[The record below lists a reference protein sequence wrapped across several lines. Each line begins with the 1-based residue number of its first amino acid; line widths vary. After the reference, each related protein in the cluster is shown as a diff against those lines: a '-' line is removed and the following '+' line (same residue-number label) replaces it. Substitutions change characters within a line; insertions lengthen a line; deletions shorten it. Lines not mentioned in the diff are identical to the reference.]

1 MTIRPVPSS
10 RTMAFP
16 AASAASRGETA
27 ALRPASID
35 VMHAH
40 PARVALAGLLCW
52 LAAVCVGAQGV
63 SSEAVVVTEFVNISG
78 APADEWFGRGIAEV
92 VAAEIGERWSV
103 RARVGGSPSARPVA
117 GAAATSDAVL
127 VEAGR
132 AAGGRW
138 VVGGGFQRVGDRLRI
153 TARLVE
159 VRTATVVS
167 TTVVD
172 GAAGELFALQDK
184 VAADLLAAAGS
195 EASSSP
201 VARLAGDRRPEPFE
215 FGEGSFLP
223 GPPAGRGSSESRRP
237 EPPGGLPASAR
248 GGARRGA
255 AANPPSAS
263 AAPAPAAAAPTF
275 TAPGAG
281 GAGFEAPRFAPG
293 MIDGPPPPLPPDV
306 IRRDDQGNA
315 TIRAVELPE
324 GIRLDGQ
331 LDENVYFTVPA
342 ITGFIQQAP
351 DEGAP
356 ATEETEAWILFDADN
371 IYVAARV
378 WDSAP
383 PSQWVAN
390 EMRRD
395 TRQLRQNDTFAVIL
409 DTFYDRRNGVAF
421 YTNALGALADFQLTN
436 EGNPNSDWNPI
447 WDVRTGRF
455 EGGWTVEMEIPF
467 KSLRYRPGPSQ
478 IWGVQLRRNVRRKNE
493 WAYIT
498 ALPISA
504 GSGPGGIFRISDA
517 ATLVGLDAPSGSANL
532 EIKPY
537 GIGGIST
544 NLASSEP
551 TVNAGDGSG
560 GLDVKYG
567 ITQNLTADLTW
578 NTDFAQVEVDEQQ
591 VNLTRFSLFFPE
603 KREFFLE
610 GRGIFGFA
618 RGGVAGGFGGALRR
632 GGQGGGFFG
641 GGNAPTLFYSRQI
654 GLQNGSVVPIVGG
667 GRVTGKIGAFD
678 VGLLNIQ
685 ADEDELARADMTNFT
700 VVRLKRDILRR
711 SSVGGIFTN
720 RSVSL
725 LGDGSSQAYGADA
738 TFSFYENVS
747 LLAYAAR
754 TQTPGN
760 DGQDLSYQGRF
771 NYAGD
776 LYGAQVEHLV
786 VEDNFI
792 PEVGFLRRDNFRR
805 TYGTARYSPRPR
817 SLAGIRQFRLEAS
830 YDYIET
836 ADLGI
841 VETRQSQVGFSTELE
856 NSDRFGVSV
865 ADNYEFLHREFT
877 PGPDEVAFPVG
888 GYQFFDVEGT
898 YSPGAQRRLN
908 GTFTVRAGDYF
919 NGTIR
924 SVEFRQGRME
934 VTQRLSLEPSVSV
947 NWIDSPQGAFRTDLL
962 VSRVNLS
969 FTPRMFFSGLI
980 QYNSSTNTVSNNL
993 RLRWE
998 YSPGSELFVVYTEDR
1013 LTDPLRPDRFS
1024 ELRNRGFVVKVNRL
1038 FRF

>member
-1 MTIRPVPSS
+1 M
-10 RTMAFP
+10 
-16 AASAASRGETA
+16 
-27 ALRPASID
+27 
-35 VMHAH
+35 MHAH
-40 PARVALAGLLCW
+40 PGRVAVAGFLGW
-52 LAAVCVGAQGV
+52 LVAASVAAQGV
-63 SSEAVVVTEFVNISG
+63 SPEAVVVTEFVNISG
-78 APADEWFGRGIAEV
+78 APADDWFGQGIAEV
-92 VAAEIGERWSV
+92 VAAEMDERWSV
-103 RARVGGSPSARPVA
+103 HSLVREPMRAPGAR
-117 GAAATSDAVL
+117 GAPAVSDATL
-127 VEAGR
+127 VETGR
-132 AAGGRW
+132 AAGARW
-138 VVGGGFQRVGDRLRI
+138 VVGGGYQRVGDRLRI
-153 TARLVE
+153 TGRVVE
-159 VRTATVVS
+159 VGTGTVAAA
-167 TTVVD
+167 TVVD
-172 GAAGELFALQDK
+172 GAAADLFALQDR
-184 VAADLLAAAGS
+184 VAADLVAAAGAG
-195 EASSSP
+195 ASGGGVTP
-201 VARLAGDRRPEPFE
+201 LTAGRRPGPSV

-223 GPPAGRGSSESRRP
+223 APPAGRGAPQRPRAESPAGLPPAGAAGRP
-237 EPPGGLPASAR
+237 TPPRPGGRLAGITAPPAATTASSPAASA
-248 GGARRGA
+248 
-255 AANPPSAS
+255 PPR
-263 AAPAPAAAAPTF
+263 AAAAP
-275 TAPGAG
+275 PPAG

-293 MIDGPPPPLPPDV
+293 VIDGPPPPLAPDV
-306 IRRDDQGNA
+306 IRRNEQGDA
-315 TIRAVELPE
+315 TIRAVELAD

-421 YTNALGALADFQLTN
+421 YTNALGALADFQITN

-467 KSLRYRPGPSQ
+467 KSLRYRPGPAQ
-478 IWGVQLRRNVRRKNE
+478 VWGVQLRRNVRRKNE

-504 GSGPGGIFRISDA
+504 GSGPGGIFRVSDA

-544 NLASSEP
+544 NLAASEP
-551 TVNAGDGSG
+551 IVNAGNGDG

-654 GLQNGSVVPIVGG
+654 GLQNGTIVPIVGG

-685 ADEDELARADMTNFT
+685 ADEDAAAAAKMTNFT

-711 SSVGGIFTN
+711 SSIGGIFTN

-725 LGDGSSQAYGADA
+725 LGDGASQAYGADA

-760 DGQDLSYQGRF
+760 DGEDLSYQGRV

-776 LYGAQVEHLV
+776 LYGFQAEHLV

-805 TYGTARYSPRPR
+805 SYGTARYSPRPR
-817 SLAGIRQFRLEAS
+817 SLAGIRQFRLEGS

-841 VETRQSQVGFSTELE
+841 VETRQSQLAFETELE
-856 NSDRFGVSV
+856 NSDRFGFSV
-865 ADNYEFLHREFT
+865 ADNFEFLHREFT
-877 PGPDEVAFPVG
+877 PGPDDVAFPVG

-908 GTFTVRAGDYF
+908 GRFTVRVGDYF

-934 VTQRLSLEPSVSV
+934 VTERLSLEPSVSV

-998 YSPGSELFVVYTEDR
+998 YQPGSELFVVYTEDR
-1013 LTDPLRPDRFS
+1013 ETDPLRPDRFS

>member
-1 MTIRPVPSS
+1 
-10 RTMAFP
+10 
-16 AASAASRGETA
+16 
-27 ALRPASID
+27 
-35 VMHAH
+35 MHAH
-40 PARVALAGLLCW
+40 PARVALAGLLCC

-63 SSEAVVVTEFVNISG
+63 SPEAVVVTEFVNISG

-92 VAAEIGERWSV
+92 VAAEIGEQWAVRSMV
-103 RARVGGSPSARPVA
+103 GGAPRARGVPGG
-117 GAAATSDAVL
+117 AATSDAIL
-127 VEAGR
+127 VETGR

-172 GAAGELFALQDK
+172 GAAGDLFSLQDR

-195 EASSSP
+195 EASGSP

-223 GPPAGRGSSESRRP
+223 GPPTGRGPTGPRRAG
-237 EPPGGLPASAR
+237 PPGGLPASAR
-248 GGARRGA
+248 RAG

-263 AAPAPAAAAPTF
+263 AAPTPAAAASTSAIPRAAAAPPS
-275 TAPGAG
+275 TAPRAPIAPTPAG

-293 MIDGPPPPLPPDV
+293 IIDGPPPPLAPDV

-342 ITGFIQQAP
+342 ITGFIQQSP

-421 YTNALGALADFQLTN
+421 YTNPLGAIADFQITN

-455 EGGWTVEMEIPF
+455 DGGWTVEMEIPF
-467 KSLRYRPGPSQ
+467 KSLRYRPGPAQ
-478 IWGVQLRRNVRRKNE
+478 VWGVQLRRNVRRKNE

-504 GSGPGGIFRISDA
+504 GSGPGGIFRVSDA
-517 ATLVGLDAPSGSANL
+517 GTLVGLDAPSGSANL

-544 NLASSEP
+544 NLAASEP

-567 ITQNLTADLTW
+567 ITQNLTADFTW

-610 GRGIFGFA
+610 GRGIFDFA
-618 RGGVAGGFGGALRR
+618 RGGLAGGFGGALRR

-654 GLQNGSVVPIVGG
+654 GLQNRSVVPIVGG

-685 ADEDELARADMTNFT
+685 ADDDELARAEMTNFT

-760 DGQDLSYQGRF
+760 DGKDLSYQGRF

-776 LYGAQVEHLV
+776 LYGFQGEHLV

-817 SLAGIRQFRLEAS
+817 SLAGIRQFRLEGS

-841 VETRQSQVGFSTELE
+841 VETRQSQLAFSTELE

-924 SVEFRQGRME
+924 SVGFSRGRME
-934 VTQRLSLEPSVSV
+934 VTERLSLEPSVSV

-962 VSRVNLS
+962 VSRVNFS

-998 YSPGSELFVVYTEDR
+998 YQPGSELFVVYTEDR

>member
-1 MTIRPVPSS
+1 
-10 RTMAFP
+10 MAGFL
-16 AASAASRGETA
+16 S
-27 ALRPASID
+27 
-35 VMHAH
+35 
-40 PARVALAGLLCW
+40 W
-52 LAAVCVGAQGV
+52 LAAASVAAQGV
-63 SSEAVVVTEFVNISG
+63 SPEAVVVTEFVNISG
-78 APADEWFGRGIAEV
+78 APADGWFGRGIAEV

-103 RARVGGSPSARPVA
+103 RSLVGGSPRARPAA
-117 GAAATSDAVL
+117 GATATSDAAL
-127 VEAGR
+127 VDVGR
-132 AAGGRW
+132 AAGARW
-138 VVGGGFQRVGDRLRI
+138 VVGGGYQRVGDRLRI

-159 VRTATVVS
+159 VRTGTVASATM
-167 TTVVD
+167 VD
-172 GAAGELFALQDK
+172 GAAADLFALQDR
-184 VAADLLAAAGS
+184 VAADLLAASGS
-195 EASSSP
+195 GASGGPGARP
-201 VARLAGDRRPEPFE
+201 VAGRRTEPFD

-223 GPPAGRGSSESRRP
+223 APPAGRGPSEPPRAGRAAGLPPPVRRGTPESPRAGRTAGLPPPVRRGPPESPRAGRAGGSSP
-237 EPPGGLPASAR
+237 PAPGGLPSP
-248 GGARRGA
+248 GGRPAGVA
-255 AANPPSAS
+255 APPTATLPP
-263 AAPAPAAAAPTF
+263 AAPAGPSA
-275 TAPGAG
+275 AG

-293 MIDGPPPPLPPDV
+293 VIDGPPPPLPPDV

-315 TIRAVELPE
+315 TIRAVELPA

-342 ITGFIQQAP
+342 ITGFIQQSP

-356 ATEETEAWILFDADN
+356 ATEETEAWILFDDDN

-421 YTNALGALADFQLTN
+421 YTNPLGAIADFQITN

-504 GSGPGGIFRISDA
+504 GSGPGGIFRVSDA
-517 ATLVGLDAPSGSANL
+517 GTLVGLDAPSGSANL

-537 GIGGIST
+537 GIGGLST
-544 NLASSEP
+544 NLAASEP

-567 ITQNLTADLTW
+567 ITQNLTADFTY

-654 GLQNGSVVPIVGG
+654 GLQNRTVVPIVGG

-685 ADEDELARADMTNFT
+685 ADEHAAAAAERTNFT
-700 VVRLKRDILRR
+700 VVRLRRDILRR
-711 SSVGGIFTN
+711 SSIGGIFTN

-771 NYAGD
+771 DYAGD
-776 LYGAQVEHLV
+776 LYGFQAEHLV

-805 TYGTARYSPRPR
+805 SYGTARYSPRPR
-817 SLAGIRQFRLEAS
+817 SLAGIRQFRLEGS

-841 VETRQSQVGFSTELE
+841 VETRQTQLAFATELE

-877 PGPDEVAFPVG
+877 PGPDEVAFPIG

-908 GTFTVRAGDYF
+908 GTITVRAGDYF

-924 SVEFRQGRME
+924 SVGFSRGRME

-962 VSRVNLS
+962 VSRVNFS

-998 YSPGSELFVVYTEDR
+998 YQPGSELFVVYTEDR
-1013 LTDPLRPDRFS
+1013 ETDPLRPDRFS

>member
-1 MTIRPVPSS
+1 
-10 RTMAFP
+10 
-16 AASAASRGETA
+16 
-27 ALRPASID
+27 
-35 VMHAH
+35 MHAH
-40 PARVALAGLLCW
+40 PVVALGGCLGW
-52 LAAVCVGAQGV
+52 LVAASVAAQGI
-63 SSEAVVVTEFVNISG
+63 SPEAVVVTAFVNISG
-78 APADEWFGRGIAEV
+78 APADDWFGQGIAEV
-92 VAAEIGERWSV
+92 VAAEMDERWSV
-103 RARVGGSPSARPVA
+103 HSLVREPMRAPGATAVSDATLVETGRVA
-117 GAAATSDAVL
+117 GA
-127 VEAGR
+127 
-132 AAGGRW
+132 RW
-138 VVGGGFQRVGDRLRI
+138 VVGGGYQRVGDRLRI
-153 TARLVE
+153 TARVVE
-159 VRTATVVS
+159 VRSGTVAAA
-167 TTVVD
+167 TVVD
-172 GAAGELFALQDK
+172 GAAADLFALQDR
-184 VAADLLAAAGS
+184 VAADLVAAGGPD
-195 EASSSP
+195 ASARP
-201 VARLAGDRRPEPFE
+201 VAPLTAGRRPEPSG

-223 GPPAGRGSSESRRP
+223 GRPAGRVPPERPPVGSAGGLPPAG
-237 EPPGGLPASAR
+237 PGGRPA
-248 GGARRGA
+248 GVT
-255 AANPPSAS
+255 NP
-263 AAPAPAAAAPTF
+263 PAAAA
-275 TAPGAG
+275 APVLAG

-293 MIDGPPPPLPPDV
+293 AIDGPPPPLAPDV
-306 IRRDDQGNA
+306 IRRDERGDA
-315 TIRAVELPE
+315 TIRAVELPD

-356 ATEETEAWILFDADN
+356 ATESTEAWILFDADN

-421 YTNALGALADFQLTN
+421 YTNPLGALADFQITN

-467 KSLRYRPGPSQ
+467 KSLRYRPGPAQ
-478 IWGVQLRRNVRRKNE
+478 VWGVQLRRNVRRKNE
-493 WAYIT
+493 WAYVT
-498 ALPISA
+498 PLPISA
-504 GSGPGGIFRISDA
+504 GSGPGGIFRVSDA
-517 ATLVGLDAPSGSANL
+517 ATLVGIDAPSGSANL

-544 NLASSEP
+544 NLAASEP
-551 TVNAGDGSG
+551 TVNAGNGDG

-654 GLQNGSVVPIVGG
+654 GLQRGPDRVSRIVPIVGG

-685 ADEDELARADMTNFT
+685 ADEHEAARAEMTNFT

-711 SSVGGIFTN
+711 SSIGGIFTN

-760 DGQDLSYQGRF
+760 DGEDLSYQGRV

-776 LYGAQVEHLV
+776 LYGFQAEHLV

-817 SLAGIRQFRLEAS
+817 SLAGIRQFRLEGS

-836 ADLGI
+836 ADFGI
-841 VETRQSQVGFSTELE
+841 VETRQSQLGFSTELE

-908 GTFTVRAGDYF
+908 GRFTVRAGDYF
-919 NGTIR
+919 NGSIR

-947 NWIDSPQGAFRTDLL
+947 NWIDSPQGSFRTDLL

-998 YSPGSELFVVYTEDR
+998 YQPGSELFVVYTEDR
-1013 LTDPLRPDRFS
+1013 VTDPLRPDRFS

>member
-1 MTIRPVPSS
+1 M
-10 RTMAFP
+10 
-16 AASAASRGETA
+16 
-27 ALRPASID
+27 
-35 VMHAH
+35 MHAH
-40 PARVALAGLLCW
+40 PGRVAVVGFLGW
-52 LAAVCVGAQGV
+52 LVAASVAAQGV
-63 SSEAVVVTEFVNISG
+63 SPEAVVVTEFVNISG
-78 APADEWFGRGIAEV
+78 APADDWFGQGIAEV
-92 VAAEIGERWSV
+92 VAAEMDERWSV
-103 RARVGGSPSARPVA
+103 HSLVREPMRAPGSR
-117 GAAATSDAVL
+117 GATAVSDATL
-127 VEAGR
+127 VETGR
-132 AAGGRW
+132 AAGARW
-138 VVGGGFQRVGDRLRI
+138 VVGGGYQRVGDRLRI
-153 TARLVE
+153 TARVVE
-159 VRTATVVS
+159 VGTGTVAAA
-167 TTVVD
+167 TVVD
-172 GAAGELFALQDK
+172 GAAADLFALQDR
-184 VAADLLAAAGS
+184 VAADLAAAAGAG
-195 EASSSP
+195 ASGGGVTP
-201 VARLAGDRRPEPFE
+201 LTAGRRPGPSS

-223 GPPAGRGSSESRRP
+223 APPAGRGAPQRPRAESPAGLPPAGAAGRP
-237 EPPGGLPASAR
+237 TPPRPGGRLAGITAPPAATTASSPAASA
-248 GGARRGA
+248 
-255 AANPPSAS
+255 PPR
-263 AAPAPAAAAPTF
+263 AAAAP
-275 TAPGAG
+275 PPAG

-293 MIDGPPPPLPPDV
+293 VIDGPPPPLAPDV
-306 IRRDDQGNA
+306 IRRNEQGDA
-315 TIRAVELPE
+315 TIRAVELPD

-421 YTNALGALADFQLTN
+421 YTNALGALADFQITN

-467 KSLRYRPGPSQ
+467 KSLRYRPGPAQ
-478 IWGVQLRRNVRRKNE
+478 VWGVQLRRNVRRKNE

-504 GSGPGGIFRISDA
+504 GSGPGGIFRVSDA

-544 NLASSEP
+544 NLAASEP
-551 TVNAGDGSG
+551 IVNAGNGDG

-654 GLQNGSVVPIVGG
+654 GLQNGTIVPIVGG

-685 ADEDELARADMTNFT
+685 ADEDAAAAAEMTNFT

-711 SSVGGIFTN
+711 SSIGGIFTN

-725 LGDGSSQAYGADA
+725 LGDGASQAYGADA

-760 DGQDLSYQGRF
+760 DGEDLSYQGRV

-776 LYGAQVEHLV
+776 LYGFQAEHLV

-805 TYGTARYSPRPR
+805 SYGTARYSPRPR
-817 SLAGIRQFRLEAS
+817 SLAGIRQFRLEGS

-841 VETRQSQVGFSTELE
+841 VETRQSQLAFETELE
-856 NSDRFGVSV
+856 NSDRFGFSV
-865 ADNYEFLHREFT
+865 ADNFEFLHREFT
-877 PGPDEVAFPVG
+877 PGPDDVAFPVG

-908 GTFTVRAGDYF
+908 GRFTVRVGDYF

-934 VTQRLSLEPSVSV
+934 VTERLSLEPSVSV

-998 YSPGSELFVVYTEDR
+998 YQPGSELFVVYTEDR
-1013 LTDPLRPDRFS
+1013 ETDPLRPDRFS
-1024 ELRNRGFVVKVNRL
+1024 DLRNRGFVVKVNRL

>member
-1 MTIRPVPSS
+1 M
-10 RTMAFP
+10 
-16 AASAASRGETA
+16 
-27 ALRPASID
+27 
-35 VMHAH
+35 MHAH
-40 PARVALAGLLCW
+40 PGRVAVVGFLGW
-52 LAAVCVGAQGV
+52 LVAASVAAQGV
-63 SSEAVVVTEFVNISG
+63 PPEAVVVTEFVNISG
-78 APADEWFGRGIAEV
+78 APADDWFGQGIAEV
-92 VAAEIGERWSV
+92 VAAEMDERWSV
-103 RARVGGSPSARPVA
+103 HSLVREPMRAPGAR
-117 GAAATSDAVL
+117 GATAVSDATL
-127 VEAGR
+127 VETGR
-132 AAGGRW
+132 AAGARW
-138 VVGGGFQRVGDRLRI
+138 VVGGGYQRVGDRLRI
-153 TARLVE
+153 TARVVE
-159 VRTATVVS
+159 VGTGTVTAA
-167 TTVVD
+167 TVVD
-172 GAAGELFALQDK
+172 GAAADLFALQDR
-184 VAADLLAAAGS
+184 VAADLVAAAGAG
-195 EASSSP
+195 ASGGGVTP
-201 VARLAGDRRPEPFE
+201 LTAGRRPGPSS

-223 GPPAGRGSSESRRP
+223 GPPAGRGAPERPRAESPAGLPPAGAAGRP
-237 EPPGGLPASAR
+237 TPPRPGGRFAGVTAPPAATTASSPAASA
-248 GGARRGA
+248 
-255 AANPPSAS
+255 PPR
-263 AAPAPAAAAPTF
+263 AAAAP
-275 TAPGAG
+275 PPAG

-293 MIDGPPPPLPPDV
+293 VIDGPPPPLAPDV
-306 IRRDDQGNA
+306 IRRNEQGDA
-315 TIRAVELPE
+315 TIRAVELPD

-342 ITGFIQQAP
+342 LTGFIQQAP

-421 YTNALGALADFQLTN
+421 YTNALGALADFQITN

-467 KSLRYRPGPSQ
+467 KSLRYRPGPAQ
-478 IWGVQLRRNVRRKNE
+478 VWGVQLRRNVRRKNE

-504 GSGPGGIFRISDA
+504 GSGPGGIFRVSDA
-517 ATLVGLDAPSGSANL
+517 ATLVGIDAPSGSANL

-544 NLASSEP
+544 NLAASEP
-551 TVNAGDGSG
+551 TVNAGNGDG

-654 GLQNGSVVPIVGG
+654 GLQNGTIVPIVGG

-685 ADEDELARADMTNFT
+685 ADEDAAAAAEMTNFT

-711 SSVGGIFTN
+711 SSIGGIFTN

-725 LGDGSSQAYGADA
+725 LGDGASQAYGADA

-760 DGQDLSYQGRF
+760 DGEDLSYQGRV

-776 LYGAQVEHLV
+776 LYGFQAEHLV

-805 TYGTARYSPRPR
+805 SYGTARYSPRPR
-817 SLAGIRQFRLEAS
+817 SLAGIRQFRLEGS

-841 VETRQSQVGFSTELE
+841 VETRQSQLAFETELE
-856 NSDRFGVSV
+856 NSDRFGFSV
-865 ADNYEFLHREFT
+865 ADNFEFLHREFT
-877 PGPDEVAFPVG
+877 PGPDDVAFPVG

-908 GTFTVRAGDYF
+908 GRFTVRAGDYF

-934 VTQRLSLEPSVSV
+934 VTERLSLEPSVSV

-1013 LTDPLRPDRFS
+1013 ETDPLRPDRFS

>member
-1 MTIRPVPSS
+1 MKH
-10 RTMAFP
+10 
-16 AASAASRGETA
+16 
-27 ALRPASID
+27 L
-35 VMHAH
+35 H
-40 PARVALAGLLCW
+40 PARAALAGFLGW
-52 LAAVCVGAQGV
+52 LAAGSVAAQGV
-63 SSEAVVVTEFVNISG
+63 SPEAVVVTEFVNISG
-78 APADEWFGRGIAEV
+78 APADDWFGRGIAEV
-92 VAAEIGERWSV
+92 VAAEMDERWSV
-103 RARVGGSPSARPVA
+103 HSLVREPMRAP
-117 GAAATSDAVL
+117 AATAVADAIL
-127 VEAGR
+127 VETGR
-132 AAGGRW
+132 AVGARW
-138 VVGGGFQRVGDRLRI
+138 VVGGGYQRVGDRLRI
-153 TARLVE
+153 TARVVE
-159 VRTATVVS
+159 VGSGSVAAA
-167 TTVVD
+167 TVVD
-172 GAAGELFALQDK
+172 GAVGDLFALQDR
-184 VAADLLAAAGS
+184 VAADLVAAGGAAAS
-195 EASSSP
+195 TESLVP
-201 VARLAGDRRPEPFE
+201 RNAGRRPGPSA
-215 FGEGSFLP
+215 FGEGSVLP
-223 GPPAGRGSSESRRP
+223 WPPAGRVSP
-237 EPPGGLPASAR
+237 EPSAAGPPGGLPRAGA
-248 GGARRGA
+248 ARRPTPPRPGGRFAGVAAPPAAPAASPPA
-255 AANPPSAS
+255 AA
-263 AAPAPAAAAPTF
+263 AAPAP
-275 TAPGAG
+275 AG

-315 TIRAVELPE
+315 TIRAVEWPE

-342 ITGFIQQAP
+342 LTGFIQQSP

-421 YTNALGALADFQLTN
+421 YTNPLGAIADFQITN

-455 EGGWTVEMEIPF
+455 AGGWTVEMEIPF

-504 GSGPGGIFRISDA
+504 GSGPGGIFRVSDA
-517 ATLVGLDAPSGSANL
+517 GTLVGLDAPSGSANL

-544 NLASSEP
+544 NLAASEP
-551 TVNAGDGSG
+551 TVNAGNGDG

-567 ITQNLTADLTW
+567 ITQNLTADFTW

-610 GRGIFGFA
+610 GRGIFDFA
-618 RGGVAGGFGGALRR
+618 RGGVGGGFGGALRR
-632 GGQGGGFFG
+632 GGGGGFFG
-641 GGNAPTLFYSRQI
+641 GGNAPTLFYSRRI

-685 ADEDELARADMTNFT
+685 ADEDAAAAADMTNFT

-711 SSVGGIFTN
+711 SSIGGLFTN

-747 LLAYAAR
+747 FLAYAAR

-760 DGQDLSYQGRF
+760 DGKDLSYQGRF

-776 LYGAQVEHLV
+776 LYGFQGEHLV

-817 SLAGIRQFRLEAS
+817 SLANIRQFRLEAS

-841 VETRQSQVGFSTELE
+841 VETRQSQLAFSTELE

-908 GTFTVRAGDYF
+908 GTLTVRAGDYF

-962 VSRVNLS
+962 VSRVNFS

-998 YSPGSELFVVYTEDR
+998 YQPGSELFVVYTEDR
-1013 LTDPLRPDRFS
+1013 ETDPLRPDRFS